1 MSHKL
6 KVYLMAILAIAM
18 LKLVCGV
25 RSYGGSGSHSAQH
38 LIHPEPERGTP

>member
-1 MSHKL
+1 MSEKL

-25 RSYGGSGSHSAQH
+25 RSHAGSGSRSAPQ
-38 LIHPEPERGTP
+38 LIQQQTERGKS